1 MSSTLVRKW
10 TLPMVTWAWKRTL
23 DFRPGQHHMTRC
35 DTLSPEPKKGL
46 PRLLT
51 YMWNE
56 CRFFFTRWWQGCLE
70 NPMRKHCL
78 IFHSQGA
85 CLTTSCTDYSFK
97 EIWWF
102 FSLLVPPS
110 KWGNSSQAN
119 SLFKFWQVLFSNY
132 KNCILPPA
140 LLIIR

>member
-102 FSLLVPPS
+102 FPYLCHQVSEETQVRQILFS
-110 KWGNSSQAN
+110 SSGKFSSQIIKIA
-119 SLFKFWQVLFSNY
+119 FSPQLY
-132 KNCILPPA
+132 
-140 LLIIR
+140 